1 MKYCKPKSK
10 SILSLD
16 VGIKRIGLAY
26 CDSLFITVNILPAV
40 KRERNND
47 ELNTI
52 KNHIKKHNLTGFI
65 VGLPL
70 DDAGNMTSQAIDC
83 KTYGEFLFNEL
94 KLPFSFV
101 NEHSS
106 TWESTNRFGVKKDKS
121 GLIDS
126 LSAKVILE
134 QWIQEGPELKELV
147 GNKPICLLYTSDA
160 ADE

>member
-1 MKYCKPKSK
+1 MNYCKPKSK

-16 VGIKRIGLAY
+16 VGTKRIGLAY

-40 KRERNND
+40 KREKNNN
-47 ELNTI
+47 ELKTI
-52 KNHIKKHNLTGFI
+52 KNHIQNHNLTGFI

-70 DDAGNMTSQAIDC
+70 DDRGKMTSQAFDC
-83 KTYGEFLFNEL
+83 ETYGKFLFNEL

-106 TWESTNRFGVKKDKS
+106 TWESTNRFGIKKDKS

-147 GNKPICLLYTSDA
+147 GNKPI
-160 ADE
+160 

>member
-16 VGIKRIGLAY
+16 IGLKRIGLAY
-26 CDSLFITVNILPAV
+26 CDSLFITVNILPAL
-40 KRERNND
+40 KRERNNN
-47 ELNTI
+47 EIIII
-52 KNHIKKHNLTGFI
+52 KEHIKKLNLTGFI

-70 DDAGNMTSQAIDC
+70 DESGGMTSQALDC

-126 LSAKVILE
+126 LSAKIILE

-147 GNKPICLLYTSDA
+147 GNKQI
-160 ADE
+160 

>member
-16 VGIKRIGLAY
+16 VGLKRIGLAY
-26 CDSLFITVNILPAV
+26 CDSLFITVNILPAL
-40 KRERNND
+40 KRERNNK
-47 ELNTI
+47 EIIII
-52 KNHIKKHNLTGFI
+52 KEYIKKLNLTGFI

-70 DDAGNMTSQAIDC
+70 DESGGMTSQALDC

-106 TWESTNRFGVKKDKS
+106 TWESKNRFGVKKDKS

-126 LSAKVILE
+126 LSAKIILE

-147 GNKPICLLYTSDA
+147 GNKQI
-160 ADE
+160 

>member
-16 VGIKRIGLAY
+16 VGLKRIGLAY
-26 CDSLFITVNILPAV
+26 CDSLFITVNILPAL
-40 KRERNND
+40 KRERNNK
-47 ELNTI
+47 EIIII
-52 KNHIKKHNLTGFI
+52 KEHIKKLNLTGFI

-70 DDAGNMTSQAIDC
+70 DESGGMTSQALDC

-126 LSAKVILE
+126 LSAKIILE
-134 QWIQEGPELKELV
+134 QWIHEGPELKELV
-147 GNKPICLLYTSDA
+147 GNKQI
-160 ADE
+160 

>member
-40 KRERNND
+40 KRERNNY
-47 ELNTI
+47 EINTI
-52 KNHIKKHNLTGFI
+52 KKHIKKHNLIGFI

-70 DDAGNMTSQAIDC
+70 DDGGNMTSQAIDC
-83 KTYGEFLFNEL
+83 KNYGEFLFNEL

-147 GNKPICLLYTSDA
+147 GNKPI
-160 ADE
+160 

>member
-16 VGIKRIGLAY
+16 VGLKRIGLAY
-26 CDSLFITVNILPAV
+26 CDSLFITVNILPAL
-40 KRERNND
+40 KRERNNN
-47 ELNTI
+47 EIIII
-52 KNHIKKHNLTGFI
+52 KEHIKKLNLTGFI

-70 DDAGNMTSQAIDC
+70 DESGGMTSQALDC

-126 LSAKVILE
+126 LSAKIILE
-134 QWIQEGPELKELV
+134 QWIQEGPELKRIS
-147 GNKPICLLYTSDA
+147 G
-160 ADE
+160 

>member
-1 MKYCKPKSK
+1 MKNCKPESK
-10 SILSLD
+10 AILSLD
-16 VGIKRIGLAY
+16 VGIKRIGVAY
-26 CDSLFITVNILPAV
+26 CDSLFITVNIIPAL
-40 KRERNND
+40 KRERNNK
-47 ELNTI
+47 EIIII
-52 KNHIKKHNLTGFI
+52 KEHIKKLNLTGFI

-70 DDAGNMTSQAIDC
+70 DESGGMTSQALDC

-126 LSAKVILE
+126 LSAKIILE

-147 GNKPICLLYTSDA
+147 GNKQI
-160 ADE
+160 

>member
-16 VGIKRIGLAY
+16 VGTKRIGLAY

-40 KRERNND
+40 KREKNNN
-47 ELNTI
+47 ELKTI
-52 KNHIKKHNLTGFI
+52 KNHIKKLNLTGFI
-65 VGLPL
+65 IGLPL
-70 DDAGNMTSQAIDC
+70 DEEGKMTSQAFDC
-83 KTYGEFLFNEL
+83 EAYGKFLFNEL

-106 TWESTNRFGVKKDKS
+106 TWESINRFRIKKDKT

-134 QWIQEGPELKELV
+134 QWIKEGPELKKLM
-147 GNKPICLLYTSDA
+147 GSKQI
-160 ADE
+160 

>member
-1 MKYCKPKSK
+1 MNYCKPKSK

-16 VGIKRIGLAY
+16 VGTKRIGLAY

-40 KRERNND
+40 KREKNNN
-47 ELNTI
+47 ELKTI
-52 KNHIKKHNLTGFI
+52 KNHIKNYNLTGFI
-65 VGLPL
+65 VGLPI
-70 DDAGNMTSQAIDC
+70 DDRGEMTSQAIDC
-83 KTYGEFLFNEL
+83 ETYGKFLFNEL

-106 TWESTNRFGVKKDKS
+106 TWESINRFGIRKDKS

-134 QWIQEGPELKELV
+134 QWIKEGPELKELM
-147 GNKPICLLYTSDA
+147 GKKLI
-160 ADE
+160 

>member
-1 MKYCKPKSK
+1 MNYCKPKSK

-16 VGIKRIGLAY
+16 VGTKRIGLAY

-40 KRERNND
+40 KREKNNN
-47 ELNTI
+47 ELKTI
-52 KNHIKKHNLTGFI
+52 KNHIKNYNLTGFI

-70 DDAGNMTSQAIDC
+70 DDRGKMTSQAFDC
-83 KTYGEFLFNEL
+83 ETYGKFLFNEL

-106 TWESTNRFGVKKDKS
+106 TWESTNRFGIKKDKS

-134 QWIQEGPELKELV
+134 QWIQEGPDLKELV
-147 GNKPICLLYTSDA
+147 GNKPI
-160 ADE
+160 

>member
-26 CDSLFITVNILPAV
+26 CDSLFITVNILPAL
-40 KRERNND
+40 KREKNNN
-47 ELNTI
+47 EILSI
-52 KNHIKKHNLTGFI
+52 VNHIKKLILTGFI

-70 DDAGNMTSQAIDC
+70 DEAGEMTAQALDS
-83 KTYGEFLFNEL
+83 KAYGEFLFSEL
-94 KLPFSFV
+94 RIPFSFV

-106 TWESTNRFGVKKDKS
+106 TWESTNRFGAKKDKS

-126 LSAKVILE
+126 LSAKIILE
-134 QWIQEGPELKELV
+134 QWMMEGPELKKLV
-147 GNKPICLLYTSDA
+147 GNKQI
-160 ADE
+160 

>member
-16 VGIKRIGLAY
+16 VGLKRIGLAY
-26 CDSLFITVNILPAV
+26 CDSLFITVNILPAL
-40 KRERNND
+40 KRERNNN
-47 ELNTI
+47 EIIII
-52 KNHIKKHNLTGFI
+52 KEHIKKLNLTGFI

-70 DDAGNMTSQAIDC
+70 DESGGITSQALDC

-126 LSAKVILE
+126 LSAKIILE
-134 QWIQEGPELKELV
+134 QWMMEGPELKKLV
-147 GNKPICLLYTSDA
+147 GNKQI
-160 ADE
+160 

>member
-1 MKYCKPKSK
+1 MKFCKPKPR

-16 VGIKRIGLAY
+16 VGTKRIGLAY
-26 CDSLFITVNILPAV
+26 CDPLCITSNILPAINRL
-40 KRERNND
+40 KNNQ
-47 ELNTI
+47 EI
-52 KNHIKKHNLTGFI
+52 KIIRKHIDHLKLTGFI

-70 DDAGNMTSQAIDC
+70 DENGKDTSQSLDC
-83 KTYGEFLFNEL
+83 KQYGELLYYQL

-126 LSAKVILE
+126 FSAMIILE
-134 QWIQEGPELKELV
+134 QWIQEGPELTELV
-147 GNKPICLLYTSDA
+147 GKEPIRY
-160 ADE
+160 

>member
-16 VGIKRIGLAY
+16 VGTKRIGLAY
-26 CDSLFITVNILPAV
+26 CDSLCITVNILPAV
-40 KRERNND
+40 NREQNNH
-47 ELNTI
+47 ELKT
-52 KNHIKKHNLTGFI
+52 IKKHIHKLNLTGFI

-70 DDAGNMTSQAIDC
+70 DDRGEMTSQAFDC
-83 KTYGEFLFNEL
+83 ETYGEYLFNEL

-106 TWESTNRFGVKKDKS
+106 TWESTNRFGIKKDKS
-121 GLIDS
+121 GLLDS

-147 GNKPICLLYTSDA
+147 GNKQI
-160 ADE
+160 

>member
-16 VGIKRIGLAY
+16 VGLKRIGLAY
-26 CDSLFITVNILPAV
+26 CDSLFITVNILPAI
-40 KRERNND
+40 KRERKNN
-47 ELNTI
+47 ELNSI
-52 KNHIKKHNLTGFI
+52 KNYIKKHNLTGFI

-94 KLPFSFV
+94 KLPFTFV

-126 LSAKVILE
+126 LSAKIILE

-147 GNKPICLLYTSDA
+147 GNKQI
-160 ADE
+160 

>member
-1 MKYCKPKSK
+1 MKHSKPKAK

-16 VGIKRIGLAY
+16 VGTKRVGLAY

-40 KRERNND
+40 KREKDNT
-47 ELNTI
+47 ELITI
-52 KNHIKKHNLTGFI
+52 KNLINKHNITGFI

-70 DDAGNMTSQAIDC
+70 DDEGKMTSQAFDC

-94 KLPFSFV
+94 KLPYSLV

-106 TWESTNRFGVKKDKS
+106 TWESTSRYGVKKDKS

-134 QWIQEGPELKELV
+134 QWTHEGPELKELV
-147 GNKPICLLYTSDA
+147 GNKQI
-160 ADE
+160 

>member
-16 VGIKRIGLAY
+16 VGLKRIGLAY
-26 CDSLFITVNILPAV
+26 CDSLFITVNILPAL
-40 KRERNND
+40 KRERNNN
-47 ELNTI
+47 EIIII
-52 KNHIKKHNLTGFI
+52 KEHIKKLNLTGFI

-70 DDAGNMTSQAIDC
+70 DESGGMTSQALDC

-126 LSAKVILE
+126 LSAKIILE

-147 GNKPICLLYTSDA
+147 GNKLI
-160 ADE
+160 

>member
-16 VGIKRIGLAY
+16 VGTKRIGLAY
-26 CDSLFITVNILPAV
+26 CDSLFITVNILPALR
-40 KRERNND
+40 REKNNA
-47 ELNTI
+47 ELKTI
-52 KNHIKKHNLTGFI
+52 KNHIKKLNLIGFI

-70 DDAGNMTSQAIDC
+70 DDKGEMTSQAFDC
-83 KTYGEFLFNEL
+83 KNYGEFLFSEL

-106 TWESTNRFGVKKDKS
+106 TWESTNRFGIKKDKS

-147 GNKPICLLYTSDA
+147 GNKQI
-160 ADE
+160 

>member
-10 SILSLD
+10 SILSID
-16 VGIKRIGLAY
+16 VGTKRIGLAY
-26 CDSLFITVNILPAV
+26 CDSLLITVNILPAV
-40 KRERNND
+40 KRGENNP
-47 ELNTI
+47 ELKTI
-52 KNHIKKHNLTGFI
+52 KNHIKKLNLTGFI

-70 DDAGNMTSQAIDC
+70 DDEGKMTSQAFDC
-83 KTYGEFLFNEL
+83 KTYAEFLLNEL

-106 TWESTNRFGVKKDKS
+106 TWESKNRFGVKNDKS

-134 QWIQEGPELKELV
+134 QWIQEGPELKKLV
-147 GNKPICLLYTSDA
+147 GNKQI
-160 ADE
+160 

>member
-1 MKYCKPKSK
+1 MKYYKPKSK

-16 VGIKRIGLAY
+16 VGTKRIGLAY
-26 CDSLFITVNILPAV
+26 CDSLCITVNILPAV
-40 KRERNND
+40 KREQNNH
-47 ELNTI
+47 ELKTI
-52 KNHIKKHNLTGFI
+52 KKYIHKLNLTGFI

-70 DDAGNMTSQAIDC
+70 DDRGKMTSQAFDC
-83 KTYGEFLFNEL
+83 ETYGEYLFNEL

-106 TWESTNRFGVKKDKS
+106 TWESKNRFGIKKDKS
-121 GLIDS
+121 GLLDS

-147 GNKPICLLYTSDA
+147 GNKHI
-160 ADE
+160 

>member
-40 KRERNND
+40 RREKNNT
-47 ELNTI
+47 EFKTI
-52 KNHIKKHNLTGFI
+52 KNHIKNLNLSGFI

-70 DDAGNMTSQAIDC
+70 DDEGKMTSQAFDC
-83 KTYGEFLFNEL
+83 KTYGEFLFSEL
-94 KLPFSFV
+94 RLPFSFV

-106 TWESTNRFGVKKDKS
+106 TWESTNRYGVKRDKS

-147 GNKPICLLYTSDA
+147 GNKQI
-160 ADE
+160 

>member
-16 VGIKRIGLAY
+16 VGLKRIGLAY
-26 CDSLFITVNILPAV
+26 CDSLFITVNILPAL
-40 KRERNND
+40 KRERNNN
-47 ELNTI
+47 EIILI
-52 KNHIKKHNLTGFI
+52 KEHIQKLNLTGFI

-70 DDAGNMTSQAIDC
+70 DESGGMTSQALDC

-126 LSAKVILE
+126 LSAKIILE

-147 GNKPICLLYTSDA
+147 GNKQI
-160 ADE
+160 

>member
-16 VGIKRIGLAY
+16 VGTKRIGLAY
-26 CDSLFITVNILPAV
+26 CDSLCITVNILPAV
-40 KRERNND
+40 KREQNNH
-47 ELNTI
+47 ELKT
-52 KNHIKKHNLTGFI
+52 IKKHINKLNLTGFI

-70 DDAGNMTSQAIDC
+70 DDRGKMTSQAFDC
-83 KTYGEFLFNEL
+83 ETYGEYLFNEL

-106 TWESTNRFGVKKDKS
+106 TWESTNRFGIKKDKS
-121 GLIDS
+121 GLLDS

-147 GNKPICLLYTSDA
+147 GNKHI
-160 ADE
+160 